1 MRVVTD
7 TNVIVSAL
15 LWMGAPQKI
24 LIAAEKAQ
32 VTLCVSPALL
42 QELVGVLERPKFTQR
57 LRNLRV
63 SATELMSGY
72 VCLAHVVLPQRVPR
86 VVATD
91 VADDEVLA
99 CAFAAR
105 AKYIVSGDSDLL
117 RMRSY
122 MRIPILSPTAFVRD
136 VLDQL

>member
-57 LRNLRV
+57 LRDLRV
-63 SATELMSGY
+63 SAAELMSGY
-72 VCLAHVVLPQRVPR
+72 VCLAHVVLPQPSHLRHLYETYSISCNAPPR
-86 VVATD
+86 P
-91 VADDEVLA
+91 
-99 CAFAAR
+99 AR
-105 AKYIVSGDSDLL
+105 LFGLFSLFCFFG
-117 RMRSY
+117 
-122 MRIPILSPTAFVRD
+122 
-136 VLDQL
+136 